1 MPEKSLRVYQDRT
14 FFSKMGKTITK
25 LLIPTKIGINNMLI
39 SIRRNNVLKTFNNYV
54 EIEKEDD
61 ANKKEYI
68 EKKYDNAYSLYLE
81 AIDKNVLDS
90 IYKKVKIDSA
100 NEYEKKALSNY
111 YTIIGLKENEYVEY
125 KYKKQKYLLE
135 LDYESVKN
143 SNKEKIQENYRK
155 FYVSKM
161 ENLYKSLLKQY
172 SIKLSDNI
180 TNVDKDIVYDK
191 IFETLEEYIGEILPI
206 KMQIGGN
213 DDYSDI
219 IEEYNKFDTYT
230 IGKLDQVEN
239 LTKKSILLGISRRL
253 FTHSLPLVV
262 AELCYIKLLKDTRS
276 LIVDTKIESKREKA
290 YSLLIGIIEDYNIK
304 LLSTKIYWDNPE
316 RREEYKQFWKKY
328 KEIEKLKQSNY
339 IKYMQDKEI
348 LFVKEDLK
356 RLYSNEK
363 RYYKIIKYY
372 KNKLVSLGAMR
383 QVKNSCVSTGK
394 YVCNSLLANIK
405 S

>member
-68 EKKYDNAYSLYLE
+68 EKKYDNAYSSYLE

-304 LLSTKIYWDNPE
+304 LLSTKIYWDKPE
-316 RREEYKQFWKKY
+316 QREEYKQFWKKY

-356 RLYSNEK
+356 RLYSHHILAKNK
-363 RYYKIIKYY
+363 KKYY

-383 QVKNSCVSTGK
+383 QVKNSYVSTGK
-394 YVCNSLLANIK
+394 YVGNSLLAKIK
-405 S
+405 N